1 MLSSYPPVRIDDG
14 DLFEI
19 TSRWERNDS
28 SIYMIRKEA
37 LFWEKREDGKI
48 QCLLCPVG
56 CLIGDGKVGVCMGRK
71 NEGGILYAI
80 NYGRLVSLAMDPIEK
95 KPLYHFHPGTQILST
110 GPNGCNMSCQHCQ
123 NWSISQKKSPTG
135 YVSPEDLVKV
145 ALKENSVG
153 IAYTYT
159 EPLIWYE
166 YVLDTATK
174 AKENNLTNV
183 LVTNGYINE
192 EPLGKLLPYI
202 DAMNIDL
209 KSMEEDFYRKVCKG
223 RLSHVLRTIELC
235 YQTRVHVEITN
246 LLIPTLN
253 DSDEQIQ
260 RLVDFVAN
268 LSDRIPLHFSRYFP
282 AYKMDLPATPLE
294 TLQKAFLLG
303 KRRLK
308 YVYVGN
314 AYIPNTSNTYCAECN
329 QLLIRRDGY
338 YTSVVGIQ
346 EKKCKKCGVVVDV
359 VIE

>member
-1 MLSSYPPVRIDDG
+1 M
-14 DLFEI
+14 
-19 TSRWERNDS
+19 
-28 SIYMIRKEA
+28 MKKEA

-56 CLIGDGKVGVCMGRK
+56 CVIADGKMGVCLGRK
-71 NEGGILYAI
+71 NEGGTLYAT
-80 NYGRLVSLAMDPIEK
+80 NYGRLVSLAIDPIEK

-110 GPNGCNMSCQHCQ
+110 GPNGCNMSCQCCQ
-123 NWSISQKKSPTG
+123 NWTISQEESPTEF
-135 YVSPEDLVKV
+135 VTPEELVEV

-166 YVLDTATK
+166 YILDTAGI
-174 AKENNLTNV
+174 AKEKNLANV
-183 LVTNGYINE
+183 LVTNGYIHE
-192 EPLGKLLPYI
+192 EPLKQLLPHI

-209 KSMEEDFYRKVCKG
+209 KSMDEDFYKKICKAK
-223 RLSHVLRTIELC
+223 LPPVLRTIELS
-235 YQTRVHVEITN
+235 YHHKVHVEITN

-260 RLVDFVAN
+260 KLVDLVAN

-282 AYKMDLPATPLE
+282 AYKMDIPGTPLE
-294 TLQKAFLLG
+294 TLQRAFLLG
-303 KRRLK
+303 KRKLK

-329 QLLIRRDGY
+329 ELLIRRDGY
-338 YTSVVGIQ
+338 YTSVVGI
-346 EKKCKKCGVVVDV
+346 EDGNCKNCGTAVDIVVK
-359 VIE
+359 